1 MNGICGAHL
10 PIGGYS
16 VVGIRRTARAATYV
30 WRTKTKTYD
39 ALAPSSRPHL
49 RWSLPSSHLSWPTG
63 RGGELYE
70 PPAESAIGFG
80 GRLQRREI
88 GGLRIIGSCSNPP
101 ALATI
106 PFAEND

>member
-1 MNGICGAHL
+1 MMRSPLRLALTPAGLYL
-10 PIGGYS
+10 P
-16 VVGIRRTARAATYV
+16 RTSLGPQ
-30 WRTKTKTYD
+30 D
-39 ALAPSSRPHL
+39 A
-49 RWSLPSSHLSWPTG
+49 
-63 RGGELYE
+63 GGELYE

-88 GGLRIIGSCSNPP
+88 AGLRMIGSCSNPP

>member
-39 ALAPSSRPHL
+39 ALAPSSRPHP
-49 RWSLPSSHLSWPTG
+49 RWSLPSSTSLGPQDA
-63 RGGELYE
+63 GGSFTSRQQNQQLDL
-70 PPAESAIGFG
+70 AG
-80 GRLQRREI
+80 GCNAVKSRDLE
-88 GGLRIIGSCSNPP
+88 
-101 ALATI
+101 
-106 PFAEND
+106 